1 MSETSKPV
9 GATYKTPWSVYHK
22 VSTDGQSMEIIVG
35 DSDKLEITVLS
46 IPIIKATPVTIEEIE
61 RKISEAFQK
70 IQRKSNCAPEDQLE
84 LRVDINEDTGAQEVY
99 FSNKNGLHQLVVSSA
114 DFEV

>member
-1 MSETSKPV
+1 MKEANKSAGVTCKTS
-9 GATYKTPWSVYHK
+9 WSVYHK
-22 VSTDGQSMEIIVG
+22 VSTDSQRMEIIVG

-61 RKISEAFQK
+61 RKIREAFQK
-70 IQRKSNCAPEDQLE
+70 IQGKSNCDTEDQLE
-84 LRVDINEDTGAQEVY
+84 LRVGINEDTGAQEVY

-114 DFEV
+114 DF